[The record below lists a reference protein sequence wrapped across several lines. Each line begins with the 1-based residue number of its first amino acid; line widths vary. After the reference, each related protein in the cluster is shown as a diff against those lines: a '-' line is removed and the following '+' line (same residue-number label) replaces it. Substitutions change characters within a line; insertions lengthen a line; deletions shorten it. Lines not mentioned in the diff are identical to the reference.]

1 MDSLQIE
8 ALKPEEKTSK
18 KGNMEEKEQSEQR
31 DTYFPQE
38 PFGNAMRPISELS
51 SNEGDTSVNL
61 CEDEP
66 QPVELPEPLVDVP
79 QVSPALDAIGETA
92 GAEVTASALEIEN
105 KESMMPKEP
114 EPLSDMNDLLKREH
128 VRLDRYLVPDNLKM
142 SGKKVREEQ
151 KQELRDKVGAFNGM
165 LHRIAGKKIRGGPFA
180 VHIVVGDLKGFGDIT
195 AGAKLAAEL
204 SVFYQ
209 KYPEWKGVSVKLILQ
224 KISNLRG
231 LGGSSEEIANIQR
244 IAEGIIGGSGAELS
258 EEDDEGGIPLISLGY
273 PAHNVGGVDLMIQ
286 QYGYEQYGDDTRR
299 IYGSGPGYGS
309 LGTIVPPRPQ
319 IEQAVAMA
327 EGATSSETGEI
338 SYVDILRGFCD
349 SEDIREIHFAYY
361 SIYKKDYK
369 NFVNMMWQGERDILP
384 NTAFVFAGLSLN
396 ELKPLADSSVSFVS
410 MERKAN
416 MRIVGASLTR
426 EGSIEIVQLY
436 PKTDKKSGSKGKKGS
451 KKAPVAAESDQ
462 QGAEGADTLYMICFD
477 GRLTQQEMMAMYYYS
492 TGEVGATGDQSF
504 IEAYTMRR
512 EKAGEAGE
520 EEEAKEAEEA
530 GARVESRAILYGIPE
545 QQTKL
550 YGQLLEIEDGQ
561 HRFTAEQPGF
571 KRIEG
576 NRKLDKMLDKKPLLM
591 PVVMLINEMLWEKYP
606 LELTPDD

>member
-1 MDSLQIE
+1 MDSFQI
-8 ALKPEEKTSK
+8 EEKTSK
-18 KGNMEEKEQSEQR
+18 KDNMEEEEQSEQS
-31 DTYFPQE
+31 DTYYPQE
-38 PFGNAMRPISELS
+38 SFDNAMRPINEPSSE
-51 SNEGDTSVNL
+51 EEDTSVNP

-66 QPVELPEPLVDVP
+66 QSEKPLQDV
-79 QVSPALDAIGETA
+79 
-92 GAEVTASALEIEN
+92 
-105 KESMMPKEP
+105 
-114 EPLSDMNDLLKREH
+114 NDLLERES
-128 VRLDRYLVPDNLKM
+128 VSLDRYLVPEDLKM
-142 SGKKVREEQ
+142 PGKKVREGQ
-151 KQELRDKVGAFNGM
+151 KQELRDKVAAFNGM

-209 KYPEWKGVSVKLILQ
+209 KYPEWKGVSVKLILH
-224 KISNLRG
+224 KISNLSG
-231 LGGSSEEIANIQR
+231 LEGSNREIANIQR

-258 EEDDEGGIPLISLGY
+258 EADDEGGIPLIKLGY

-309 LGTIVPPRPQ
+309 LGTIVPPGPQ

-327 EGATSSETGEI
+327 EGTTSPKPGET

-349 SEDIREIHFAYY
+349 SKDIREIHFAYY
-361 SIYKKDYK
+361 SIYMKDYK
-369 NFVNMMWQGERDILP
+369 KFMNMMCQGEGDILP

-396 ELKPLADSSVSFVS
+396 DLKPLADSTASLVSI
-410 MERKAN
+410 ERKAAI
-416 MRIVGASLTR
+416 RIIGASLAR
-426 EGSIEIVQLY
+426 EGTIETVQLY

-512 EKAGEAGE
+512 EKAKKAGVRE
-520 EEEAKEAEEA
+520 
-530 GARVESRAILYGIPE
+530 ESRAILYGIPE

-550 YGQLLEIEDGQ
+550 YGQLLEIGDGQ

-571 KRIEG
+571 QRIEG
-576 NRKLDKMLDKKPLLM
+576 NEKVDAMLDEKPLLM

-606 LELTPDD
+606 L